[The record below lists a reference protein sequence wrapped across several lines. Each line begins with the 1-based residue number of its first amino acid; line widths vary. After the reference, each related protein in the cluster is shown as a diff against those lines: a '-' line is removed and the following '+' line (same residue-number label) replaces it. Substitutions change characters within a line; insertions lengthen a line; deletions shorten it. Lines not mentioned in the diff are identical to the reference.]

1 MGNSTTSTD
10 KMNPLS
16 PSALIA
22 TLMCAFAVT
31 EGASTAQTKNVH
43 RYWKSP
49 KDHFYTTDITGIGVT
64 NIGMTGKWGY
74 KYESVPFSVL
84 TNQAP
89 GTTAL
94 KTYWNPE
101 ATDHFYTT
109 DCGQGDSFYDAL
121 PTGYEP
127 RGKLGYCYCEP
138 TKGTLPL
145 QRFYNK
151 EFNVMCRQPSFN
163 PLNHNHYAH
172 HQDPVIILRGV

>member
-1 MGNSTTSTD
+1 
-10 KMNPLS
+10 MNPLS

-49 KDHFYTTDITGIGVT
+49 KDHFYTTNVKEIGVT
-64 NIGMTGKWGY
+64 NFGMTGNHGY

-84 TNQAP
+84 ANQAP

-94 KTYWNPE
+94 KRYWNPD

-109 DCGQGDSFYDAL
+109 DNCGKGDSVYDAL
-121 PTGYEP
+121 PAGYKPE
-127 RGKLGYCYCEP
+127 GELGYCYCEP

-151 EFNVMCRQPSFN
+151 DIKDHFYTTNIKNE
-163 PLNHNHYAH
+163 
-172 HQDPVIILRGV
+172 ILGTQWEYQGIQCYVPTAIF